1 MQKSLSTCENLC
13 PGSHGFVVIT
23 QRLPKM
29 FFPVWALS
37 KYQLCSFC
45 FSHAKTCDTGEEFD
59 STPAS
64 EGSVP
69 AAGKQICKAG
79 TALNTV
85 FCIVLADLQKGKLLC
100 FSLGLEHTMSKW
112 MLILLTAL
120 EKEGSRRWD
129 CPFSLQ
135 CLREALPFLENT
147 YNFQGIFLWYLRS
160 HYAKNDPLSSHIS
173 HLRGTNL

>member
-1 MQKSLSTCENLC
+1 MTFPEKLIYMWKSLSWFTR
-13 PGSHGFVVIT
+13 FAAIT
-23 QRLPKM
+23 QRLPKL

-45 FSHAKTCDTGEEFD
+45 VSHAKTCDTGEEFD

-69 AAGKQICKAG
+69 AAGEQICKAG

-85 FCIVLADLQKGKLLC
+85 SCTVLAHLQKGKPLC

-112 MLILLTAL
+112 MLIVLTAL
-120 EKEGSRRWD
+120 EKEESRRWD
-129 CPFSLQ
+129 CSFPLQ
-135 CLREALPFLENT
+135 CLREALPFLENM
-147 YNFQGIFLWYLRS
+147 
-160 HYAKNDPLSSHIS
+160 
-173 HLRGTNL
+173 